1 MFLGEYQ
8 HSIDEKGRMA
18 IPIKFRKLLEKG
30 AVVTR
35 GLDSCLF
42 LYPKKEWE
50 ELAQKLAQ
58 LPMGQENNRSFV
70 RMMLAGA
77 QEVEMDSLGRV
88 LIPDYLKNYAGI
100 EKEAIIVGVFNRLEI
115 WDKKKWQKY
124 KEAVEKDT
132 DKLAERLGD
141 LGAF

>member
-1 MFLGEYQ
+1 MLIGEYQ
-8 HSIDEKGRMA
+8 HNLDPKKRLA
-18 IPIKFRKLLEKG
+18 VPAKLRAEIGQK
-30 AVVTR
+30 AVITR

-42 LYPKKEWE
+42 VYP
-50 ELAQKLAQ
+50 Q

>member
-1 MFLGEYQ
+1 MLIGEYQ
-8 HSIDEKGRMA
+8 HNLDPKKRLA
-18 IPIKFRKLLEKG
+18 IPAKLRAEIGQK
-30 AVVTR
+30 AVITR

-42 LYPKKEWE
+42 VYPQKEWE

-77 QEVEMDSLGRV
+77 QDVEMDSLGRV